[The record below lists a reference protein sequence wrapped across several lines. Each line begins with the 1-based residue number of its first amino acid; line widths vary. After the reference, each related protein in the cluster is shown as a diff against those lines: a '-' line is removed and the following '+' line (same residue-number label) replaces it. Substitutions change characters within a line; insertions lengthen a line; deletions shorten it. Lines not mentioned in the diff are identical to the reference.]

1 MKTLSY
7 IHNSDYTKFDLT
19 SAIDVANGW
28 YKLYRKYPRHI
39 ETYRLWQLAEQQLD
53 FILDNYLARKGELH
67 TTNEEKTYVTRK
79 PLWWLSEDGRNVK
92 QRI

>member
-1 MKTLSY
+1 MEKVKDIIDEMVKKGYPDKEYWKDLSY
-7 IHNSDYTKFDLT
+7 IHN
-19 SAIDVANGW
+19 
-28 YKLYRKYPRHI
+28 
-39 ETYRLWQLAEQQLD
+39 
-53 FILDNYLARKGELH
+53 DNYLARKGELH